1 MASACLPTKDVSVAD
16 DCRQCGLIPLS
27 SQEGLMA
34 LYRGWIPSV
43 IGVVPY
49 VGLNFAVY
57 GTMKDVMM
65 TYYGAPPAPG
75 GLDGLSKVSVM

>member
-1 MASACLPTKDVSVAD
+1 
-16 DCRQCGLIPLS
+16 
-27 SQEGLMA
+27 MA

-65 TYYGAPPAPG
+65 SYYGETSLMLLA
-75 GLDGLSKVSVM
+75 LLRVSVRVSVIMGCFFSASF